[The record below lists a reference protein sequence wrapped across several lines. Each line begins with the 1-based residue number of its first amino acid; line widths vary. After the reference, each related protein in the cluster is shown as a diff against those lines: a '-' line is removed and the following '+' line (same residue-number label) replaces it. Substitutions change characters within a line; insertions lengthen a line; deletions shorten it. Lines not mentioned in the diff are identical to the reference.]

1 MKKNFI
7 RTGAAAALIMLLTL
21 CVSAAF
27 ADRTPVKKDKKYKG
41 AMRVCWVQEWVS
53 LREAPKKTSKQL
65 AKIPLG
71 DIVYSCVELK
81 NNTMFY
87 ECEYRGQKGYVLK
100 KYLRP
105 AREFE
110 PPESWSTTKTMT
122 MDEITATGNTV
133 LDWTEFNM
141 QIVAAHGT
149 EEENKKV
156 YELLRVGCFL
166 NGEPIWGHEEKVEM
180 LGQSSLLKV
189 FMGGEEDDRQVM
201 LFDGGY
207 GLSMLDLLS
216 GRETWM
222 VTTQEC
228 PMGDGAVIA
237 VDEDGTTYIAGS
249 DGPDPAAISAEG
261 EVLWQADVNNPGVF
275 DPYEIDVQSDAI
287 LVKYASGITDGYKL
301 VTIDMDGEV
310 VSIKNQKDE

>member
-7 RTGAAAALIMLLTL
+7 RAGAAVLIFVLLTL
-21 CVSAAF
+21 SVSAAF
-27 ADRTPVKKDKKYKG
+27 ADRAPAKKNSKYRG
-41 AMRVCWVQEWVS
+41 AMRVCWVKEWVS
-53 LREAPKKTSKQL
+53 LREEPKKTSKRL
-65 AKIPLG
+65 AKVPLG

-81 NNTMFY
+81 NNDRFY
-87 ECEYRGQKGYVLK
+87 ECEYRGQKGYILK

-105 AREFE
+105 AKEYE
-110 PPESWSTTKTMT
+110 PPESWATTKTMT
-122 MDEITATGNTV
+122 MDEITATGETV
-133 LDWTEFNM
+133 LDWAEYN
-141 QIVAAHGT
+141 IRIAAAHGT
-149 EEENKKV
+149 EEENKKT
-156 YELLRVGCFL
+156 YEILRVGCFL

-180 LGQSSLLKV
+180 AGQYSLLKV

-207 GLSMLDLLS
+207 GLCMLDLLS

-228 PMGDGAVIA
+228 PMGNGAVTA
-237 VDEDGTTYIAGS
+237 VDSEGTTYIAGS

-261 EVLWQADVNNPGVF
+261 EVLWQAKVDDPEVF
-275 DPYEIDVQSDAI
+275 EPYEIELQNGMI

-301 VTIDMDGEV
+301 VTFGADGEV
-310 VSIKNQKDE
+310 VSIRNQGNE